1 MVYDLIIIGAG
12 PAGMTAAIYA
22 ARNKLKFLMI
32 SLDIGG
38 QVSWSSEVDNYPGLP
53 DCTGIE
59 IVNKFKEH
67 LKDYKIKVKIEEVKE
82 IKKIKNFFKIKTKN
96 KEYKT
101 KTIILASGKKPKKL
115 NVPGE
120 EKFLGKGV
128 SYCTTCEINPY
139 KNKKVAI
146 IGGGNSGL
154 EAALFLTKHCKKVYV
169 VEILDQING
178 EEFLKEKVKKNK
190 KIKVITGARVKEILG
205 NQKVHSI
212 KYEKSNRVESLKI
225 EGIFIEIGLITI
237 LDFAKII
244 KKNQWNE
251 IMIFRST
258 KTHEEN
264 MTNIPGIFAAGDC
277 TDIPTK
283 QIVVA
288 AGEGAKAALAAIDY
302 INRTDKK

>member
-38 QVSWSSEVDNYPGLP
+38 QISWSSEVDNYPGLP
-53 DCTGIE
+53 NCTGIQ
-59 IVNKFKEH
+59 IVNKFNEH
-67 LKDYKIKVKIEEVKE
+67 LKDYKIKVRIEE
-82 IKKIKNFFKIKTKN
+82 IKKIEKRKNIFKVETK
-96 KEYKT
+96 KKKYKT
-101 KTIILASGKKPKKL
+101 KAIIIASGKKPKKL

-120 EKFLGKGV
+120 EKFIGKGV
-128 SYCTTCEINPY
+128 SYCATYETNQY
-139 KNKKVAI
+139 KNKKVAV
-146 IGGGNSGL
+146 IGSGNSGL
-154 EAALFLTKHCKKVYV
+154 EAALFLSKYCKKVYII
-169 VEILDQING
+169 EILEKING
-178 EEFLKEKVKKNK
+178 EEYLKEKVKKNR
-190 KIKVITGARVKEILG
+190 KIKIIPNSKVKEILG
-205 NQKVHSI
+205 NQKVHSVI
-212 KYEKSNRVESLKI
+212 YEKNNKKKTLGL
-225 EGIFIEIGLITI
+225 EGVFIEIGLITI
-237 LDFAKII
+237 TDFAEIV

-277 TDIPTK
+277 TDIPAK

-288 AGEGAKAALAAIDY
+288 AGEGAKAALASIDY
-302 INRTDKK
+302 INKLNKK